1 MISHGRHVDPL
12 AFYFRRTLN
21 SQAIRALPADQR
33 RVVIPYV
40 TTDGRTVPDDARAV
54 WPVKC
59 RPTKA
64 DVTARH

>member
-21 SQAIRALPADQR
+21 SQAIRALPMDQR

-40 TTDGRTVPDDARAV
+40 TTDGKTVPDDARAM

-59 RPTKA
+59 QASRPTT
-64 DVTARH
+64 VQH